1 MPLLNGTRTLT
12 EDDSDGIYVRCSDE
26 SHQDWP
32 VKDDIFRQA
41 LIIPFG
47 RYFSLQDEDTNNL
60 CSGFLLTF

>member
-1 MPLLNGTRTLT
+1 MKHVGTEFFRRSDTEAVMPLLNGTRTLT

-47 RYFSLQDEDTNNL
+47 R
-60 CSGFLLTF
+60 

>member
-26 SHQDWP
+26 SPQDWP

-47 RYFSLQDEDTNNL
+47 R
-60 CSGFLLTF
+60 